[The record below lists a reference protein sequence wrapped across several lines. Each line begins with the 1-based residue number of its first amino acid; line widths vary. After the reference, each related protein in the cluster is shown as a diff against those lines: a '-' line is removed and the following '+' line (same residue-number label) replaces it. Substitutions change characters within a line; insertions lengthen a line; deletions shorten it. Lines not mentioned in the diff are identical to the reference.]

1 MVCKAKTF
9 NAAQGGYEAPR
20 CKVYNVA
27 SEGYIMGGTTPNS
40 SDNGYDPDNDLG
52 EI

>member
-1 MVCKAKTF
+1 MKTKTVLHE
-9 NAAQGGYEAPR
+9 GYQAPQ

>member
-9 NAAQGGYEAPR
+9 NAAQGGYEAPQ
-20 CKVYNVA
+20 CKVYRIKTEGQLMNVSGGGNIDSA
-27 SEGYIMGGTTPNS
+27 SEE
-40 SDNGYDPDNDLG
+40 DYD